1 MKTATSYNVHTGT
14 FVKGFILTC
23 MVIILSFQAIAQ
35 TTHKMGNKRVFDC
48 RGKLTDSESNTVNSN
63 WYSSNEDLIF
73 TVSVGGA
80 SSILIKFLSSF
91 DIESNADFLKIY
103 DGKDTNASLIRKFDN
118 NNKPSGNI
126 STSDSFVTFYFHS
139 DKFVN
144 GAGFELSWEAK
155 ITKITQPKI
164 IPIADP
170 TCNSNKVRVVFD
182 QKFNCDSIKP
192 KNFKLSGTLNTTIS
206 NVTAI
211 NCDAKNESY
220 TFDVYFASGLNQS
233 GSYTLD
239 FNSTFKDRCDSIWQI
254 KAQLVFKITDC
265 PIVVILNTN
274 KDSICR
280 GNCTLIT
287 ATITGGNPA
296 NYVYKWISG
305 GLTGKPPKT
314 VCPNINTRYILE
326 VSDGISVPGKDT
338 LDIVVLIP
346 PVGQNDTT
354 VCQSSGPFNLKAN
367 PAGGKWSG
375 TGIINAINGT
385 FNPAIS
391 GSGTFAVSYKK
402 DSCTDI
408 VNVTVRAINAGPP
421 NAACPGS
428 APFMVSN
435 FSPTGGTW
443 SGPNISSAG
452 LITPTSNK
460 STFTVTY
467 SWNGCTADK
476 IIHIDGINIIRSDTV
491 CQSVSIDTFQFG
503 PLGGVWSGPA
513 LSDIYQGIN
522 SPNTAGAGNKIYI
535 YTVNG
540 CRDTLKRNIQG
551 VDARWD
557 EIACPDAGKYT
568 LPAGIPSG
576 GYWIGKG
583 IFDKINGVFDG
594 DTFKVPGKSTF
605 VSSTLTY
612 VSPNGCKDDK
622 IMYLRY
628 TRFYADTIK
637 TCESDT
643 NFYLR
648 YPYVY
653 NDPWNMNFTGSSAIV
668 GTSLYFQMFSP
679 KLGGKGSYHQIIGEA
694 NGCKDSII
702 IQIYPRAKIQND
714 TTFCIADDP
723 FKLYNAEKKGS
734 FIGNGITNGVFNP
747 AVAGVGTHLILFS
760 LPGKCVDTVR
770 ITVKALPV
778 VSFSGLKTYY
788 CMKDTVVNL
797 SLSPASGTLTGQGL
811 NGNTFNP
818 KLAGSGT
825 HTITYTFGTLK
836 CVNKFSRDVTIAD
849 TLKLTLFSDKDSIC
863 VGTTVAVSTK
873 TRGGS
878 GKYDLQWSGG
888 QSNVTSIYMNPKVS
902 TPITVVL
909 KDGCSDSV
917 SKTHLVYVHP
927 VMASNSI
934 TSPIQCYGSPGFITL
949 KMQGAG
955 PFSYLWNTIPPQ
967 KTASISA
974 PAGNSYRVFVTNTLT
989 GCKYDT
995 TIAIPGYSPIRAYF
1009 SYSPN
1014 GSCMLSY
1021 NAFLQI
1027 INLSQGGITGYWD
1040 FGDSTKIPYDPSVNP
1055 THLYDGLQDHYFI
1068 KLKIA
1073 NAGNC
1078 QDSFVQ
1084 KICVKEVTDVVIP
1097 SAFSPN
1103 GDGINDIFK
1112 IDYATFLYSSLAIYT
1127 RWGERVFYTEDIKTG
1142 WDGYYQGKLCPMDYY
1157 VYIFKYKGKKTANKL
1172 AKGVIYLIR

>member
-1 MKTATSYNVHTGT
+1 
-14 FVKGFILTC
+14 
-23 MVIILSFQAIAQ
+23 MVTVMLLFTSFQIFAQ
-35 TTHKMGNKRVFDC
+35 TTYKMSNKHVFDC
-48 RGKLTDSESNTVNSN
+48 RGKLTDSEANKVNSN
-63 WYSSNEDLIF
+63 WYASNEDLIF

-80 SSILIKFLSSF
+80 SSILIKFLSTF

-103 DGKDTNASLIRKFDN
+103 DGKDTNATLLKKFDN

-144 GAGFELSWEAK
+144 GSGFELSWEGK

-164 IPIADP
+164 TPIADP
-170 TCNSNKVRVVFD
+170 TCNSTKIRVVFD

-192 KNFKLSGTLNTTIS
+192 RNFKLSGTLSTAIN

-211 NCDAKNESY
+211 NCDSKNESN

-254 KAQLVFKITDC
+254 NAKLIFKITDC
-265 PIVVILNTN
+265 PIVVTLSTLN
-274 KDSICR
+274 DSICK
-280 GNCTLIT
+280 GNCTVIN

-314 VCPNINTRYILE
+314 VCPTINTRYILE

-338 LDIVVLIP
+338 LDIFILIP
-346 PVGQNDTT
+346 PVAQNDTT
-354 VCQSSGPFNLKAN
+354 VCQSSGPFDLKAS

-375 TGIINAINGT
+375 AGITNALNGT

-391 GSGTFAVSYKK
+391 GSGTFAINYKK
-402 DSCTDI
+402 DSCSDI

-421 NAACPGS
+421 NAACPAS
-428 APFMVSN
+428 SPFMVSN
-435 FSPTGGTW
+435 FSPPGGTW
-443 SGPNISSAG
+443 SGPNINSSG
-452 LITPTSNK
+452 IITPTSAK

-476 IIHIDGINIIRSDTV
+476 TINIDGINIIKSDTI
-491 CQSVSIDTFQFG
+491 CQSVSLDTFQFS
-503 PLGGVWSGPA
+503 PLGGIWSGPA
-513 LSDIYQGIN
+513 LSDINKGIN
-522 SPNTAGAGNKIYI
+522 SPTSAGAGNKIYI
-535 YTVNG
+535 YIVNG

-557 EIACPDAGKYT
+557 EIACPDAGKRT
-568 LPAGIPSG
+568 LPAGIPAG

-605 VSSTLTY
+605 VATTLTY
-612 VSPNGCKDDK
+612 VSPNGCRDDK

-637 TCESDT
+637 GCEADT

-668 GTSLYFQMFSP
+668 GTSLYYQMFSP
-679 KLGGKGSYHQIIGEA
+679 KLAGKGTYHQVIGDA
-694 NGCKDSII
+694 NGCQDTII
-702 IQIYPRAKIQND
+702 IHIYPRAKIQND

-723 FKLYNAEKKGS
+723 YKLYNGEKKGTFS
-734 FIGNGITNGVFNP
+734 GKGITSGINGIFNP
-747 AVAGVGTHLILFS
+747 AIAGVGTHKILFS
-760 LPGKCVDTVR
+760 LPGKCIDTIK
-770 ITVKALPV
+770 ITVNALPV
-778 VSFSGLKTYY
+778 VSFSGLKSYY
-788 CMKDTVVNL
+788 CLKDTIVNL
-797 SLSPASGTLTGQGL
+797 SLSPIGGTLTGNGL
-811 NGNTFNP
+811 IGSAFNP
-818 KLAGSGT
+818 KNAGSGS

-836 CVNKFSRDVTIAD
+836 CVNKFTRDVTVAD

-888 QSNVTSIYMNPKVS
+888 QRNVTSIYLNPKIS
-902 TPITVVL
+902 TPITVTL

-927 VMASNSI
+927 LMASSSI
-934 TSPIQCYGSPGFITL
+934 TSPIQCYGAPGFITL
-949 KMQGAG
+949 KMQGIG
-955 PFSYLWNTIPPQ
+955 PFNYTWNTVPPQ
-967 KTASISA
+967 KTASITA

-995 TIAIPGYSPIRAYF
+995 TVTIPGYTPIRAYF

-1040 FGDSTKIPYDPSVNP
+1040 FGDSTKIPYDPNVNP

-1078 QDSFVQ
+1078 QDSFIQ
-1084 KICVKEVTDVVIP
+1084 KVCVKEVTDLVIP

-1103 GDGINDIFK
+1103 GDGVNDIFK
-1112 IDYATFLYSSLAIYT
+1112 IDYATFLYSSMAIYT

-1157 VYIFKYKGKKTANKL
+1157 VYVFKYKGKKTANKI
-1172 AKGVIYLIR
+1172 AKGVLYLIR